1 MFLVDSNILIE
12 AKNRY
17 YAFDI
22 APGFWT
28 WLEYAHQQG
37 SVCSIEAV
45 RDEIL
50 EGDDELAEWAER
62 NAGFFKPI
70 DQPTTSHFTT
80 LSAWAT
86 SRDYSAEAIAAFT
99 GNHADFLLV
108 AYACEHRLTVVTHE
122 RSRPHSNKRILI
134 PDACLEMGV
143 DTVDTFQMLRSTGV
157 ILDLVAST

>member
-22 APGFWT
+22 APGFST

-62 NAGFFKPI
+62 NASFFKPI
-70 DQPTTSHFTT
+70 DQPTTSHFTR
-80 LSAWAT
+80 LQCRSNCCLYGKPRRLPA
-86 SRDYSAEAIAAFT
+86 SR
-99 GNHADFLLV
+99 L
-108 AYACEHRLTVVTHE
+108 
-122 RSRPHSNKRILI
+122 
-134 PDACLEMGV
+134 CLR
-143 DTVDTFQMLRSTGV
+143 T
-157 ILDLVAST
+157 